1 MFPIVQLADIKQFAT
16 TKFMRNTGWLLVE
29 QLFRMALSLVVL
41 SLMARHLGVEQ
52 FGLLN
57 YSLAFIMVGVT
68 ITNLG
73 IDNILVNEF
82 IKNRADTGALLGTTL
97 ILRFIAALV
106 AIINLLIIVY
116 VLNPH
121 DTLLFA
127 LASIHA
133 GSLIF
138 VIFDSIDCWFQS
150 NLQSKYAVIAKSIAF
165 FIVSCWRLVF
175 IFLDGSVHYFALAT
189 VLEALLIGIFLMI
202 YYRRFQGPT
211 LKFSM
216 EFAKQLLQ
224 RSAYFFIAGLLIMI
238 YTQMDKILLG
248 HLSTHKTV
256 GIYMA
261 ALTISSMWMF
271 IANALIESAR
281 PLIMTAKLEDEQQ
294 YAQKNKQLFCAI
306 IWIGIGASI
315 VITLLSKPLILLI
328 YGPEFIEAVHVLTIL
343 IWSRI
348 FSLMGS
354 VRSIWLTMEGL
365 GQYQVTF
372 VGIAAVTNVLLNIVL
387 IPKYGATGAAIATLL
402 AEMGSA
408 FFAVLL
414 FQKTKPLFRLI
425 IEAIL
430 CKGIR

>member
-1 MFPIVQLADIKQFAT
+1 
-16 TKFMRNTGWLLVE
+16 MRNTGWLLVE

-41 SLMARHLGVEQ
+41 SLMARHLGVEN

-68 ITNLG
+68 VTNLG

-82 IKNRADTGALLGTTL
+82 IKNRTDMGALLGTTL
-97 ILRFIAALV
+97 ILRFIAALI

-121 DTLLFA
+121 DKLLFA

-133 GSLIF
+133 VSLIF

-150 NLQSKYAVIAKSIAF
+150 NLQSKYVVIAKSTAF

-175 IFLDGSVHYFALAT
+175 IFLDGSVHYFAMAT
-189 VLEALLIGIFLMI
+189 VLEALLIAIFLMR
-202 YYRRFQGPT
+202 YYRRFQGPS
-211 LKFSM
+211 LKFTM
-216 EFAKQLLQ
+216 KIARQLLQ
-224 RSAYFFIAGLLIMI
+224 RSAYFFIAGLLIMV
-238 YTQMDKILLG
+238 YTQMDKIMLG
-248 HLSTHKTV
+248 NLTTHETV

-271 IANALIESAR
+271 IANALIDSAR
-281 PLIMTAKLEDEQQ
+281 PLIMTAKLENEQQ
-294 YAQKNKQLFCAI
+294 YNQKNKQLFCAI
-306 IWIGIGASI
+306 IWIGISASI
-315 VITLLSKPLILLI
+315 VITFLSKPLILLV
-328 YGPEFIEAVHVLTIL
+328 YGAEFIEAVHVLTIL

-348 FSLMGS
+348 FSLIGS
-354 VRSIWLTMEGL
+354 VKSIWLTMEGL

-372 VGIAAVTNVLLNIVL
+372 VGIAAVTNVVLNIFL
-387 IPKYGATGAAIATLL
+387 IPKYGALGAAIATLL

-408 FFAVLL
+408 FFAVLF

-425 IEAIL
+425 VEAFL